1 MSQQIVEPSR
11 TIPVAIEAD
20 VVVAGGGPG
29 GLCAAVAAARNGAKT
44 ALIERYGFLGGMA
57 TAGLVNPF
65 MPFHLNGEP
74 LTGGIFEEWIDGMRR
89 RGGYVDKGRLSS
101 NVIDA
106 EAAKASAMELVLGA
120 GVQLMVH
127 AFVDNVLLDDGGS
140 RIRYLCLAAK
150 KRIAAAAP
158 VFIDAT
164 GDADVAYLAGVP
176 CDVGRD
182 EDHAVQP
189 MTLCFRMRG
198 VDRSKMPA
206 PGDRDARAALNR
218 LYERAKQ
225 RGAIRCPRENVLYF
239 QCVRDDEIHFNQT
252 RVVGRN
258 ATDPFDLTAAEI
270 DARQQVEMFVAWL
283 RAEVPA
289 FKDAYLSE
297 TAPQIGVRETRRI
310 RGLYTLT
317 GDDVLSARKFP
328 DGIARTNYPIDIH
341 SPTGEGTVIK
351 HVPAGDWYEI
361 PYRCLVPQKIDNLLV
376 ASRSISANHAAH
388 SSLRVMP
395 PVGGIGEAAGTAAA
409 MCLKTGCKPADLP
422 VQRLVDKLI
431 QQGQPLVKRQAVKA

>member
-1 MSQQIVEPSR
+1 MARQIVEPSR
-11 TIPVAIEAD
+11 TLPVAIEAD
-20 VVVAGGGPG
+20 VIVAGGGPG
-29 GLCAAVAAARNGAKT
+29 GLCAAVAAARNGAKV

-65 MPFHLNGEP
+65 MPFHLKGEP
-74 LTGGIFEEWIDGMRR
+74 MTRGIFEEWIDGMRR
-89 RGGYVDKGRLSS
+89 RGGYLDAGRRSR

-106 EAAKASAMELVLGA
+106 EAAKASALELVLGA
-120 GVQLMVH
+120 GVQLMLH
-127 AFVDNVLLDDGGS
+127 AFVDNVLLDKSGNK
-140 RIRYLCLAAK
+140 IQYVCLAAK
-150 KRIAAAAP
+150 KRLAATGKI
-158 VFIDAT
+158 FIDAT

-198 VDRSKMPA
+198 IDWSKMPQ
-206 PGDRDARAALNR
+206 PGDKDARAALNA
-218 LYERAKQ
+218 LYDQAKQ
-225 RGAIRCPRENVLYF
+225 RGVIRCPREDMLYF

-270 DARQQVEMFVAWL
+270 DAREQVEKFAAWL
-283 RAEVPA
+283 RSEVPA

-297 TAPQIGVRETRRI
+297 TAPQIGVRETRRV

-317 GDDVLSARKFP
+317 GEDVVSARKFA
-328 DGIARTNYPIDIH
+328 DGIARTDYPIDIH
-341 SPTGEGTVIK
+341 NPTGSGTTIK
-351 HVPAGDWYEI
+351 RLPADEWYEI
-361 PYRCLVPQKIDNLLV
+361 PYRCLVPQKIDNLLI
-376 ASRSISANHAAH
+376 ASRSISSDHVAH

-395 PVGGIGEAAGTAAA
+395 PVAGIGEAAGTAAA
-409 MCLKTGCKPADLP
+409 LCLKTGCKPADLRAD
-422 VQRLVDKLI
+422 VLVDKLI
-431 QQGQPLVKRQAVKA
+431 AQGQPLVKRPA

>member
-1 MSQQIVEPSR
+1 MTRQIVEPSR

-20 VVVAGGGPG
+20 VIVAGGGPG
-29 GLCAAVAAARNGAKT
+29 GLCAAVAAARNGAKV

-57 TAGLVNPF
+57 TTGLVNPF

-74 LTGGIFEEWIDGMRR
+74 MTRGIFEEWIDGMRR
-89 RGGYVDKGRLSS
+89 RGGYVDKGRLSR
-101 NVIDA
+101 NIIGA

-120 GVQLMVH
+120 GVQLMLH
-127 AFVDNVLLDDGGS
+127 AFVDNVLLDEAGS
-140 RIRYLCLAAK
+140 KIQYVCLAAK
-150 KRIAAAAP
+150 QRIAAAGKI
-158 VFIDAT
+158 FIDAT
-164 GDADVAYLAGVP
+164 GDGDVALLAGVP

-198 VDRSKMPA
+198 LDWSKMPA
-206 PGDRDARAALNR
+206 PGDKDARAAIND
-218 LYERAKQ
+218 LYVQAKQ
-225 RGAIRCPRENVLYF
+225 RGVIRCPRENMLYF

-252 RVVGRN
+252 RVIGQV

-270 DARQQVEMFVAWL
+270 DAREQVEKFVAWL
-283 RAEVPA
+283 QAEVPA

-297 TAPQIGVRETRRI
+297 TAPQIGIRETRRV

-328 DGIARTNYPIDIH
+328 DGIARTDYPIDIH

-361 PYRCLVPQKIDNLLV
+361 PYRCLVPQRIDNLLV
-376 ASRSISANHAAH
+376 ASRSISSDHAAH

-395 PVGGIGEAAGTAAA
+395 PVAGIGEAAGTAAA
-409 MCLKTGCKPADLP
+409 MCLKSGCRPADLP
-422 VQRLVDKLI
+422 TERLVDKLI
-431 QQGQPLVKRQAVKA
+431 QQGQPLVKQVNPS

>member
-1 MSQQIVEPSR
+1 MSKQIVEPAR
-11 TIPVAIEAD
+11 TLPVVIETD
-20 VVVAGGGPG
+20 VIVAGGGPG
-29 GLCAAVAAARNGAKT
+29 GLCAAVAAARNGAKV

-65 MPFHLNGEP
+65 MPFHLDGQP
-74 LTGGIFEEWIDGMRR
+74 MTRGIFEEWIDGMRR
-89 RGGYVDKGRLSS
+89 RGGYLDKGTYSR
-101 NVIDA
+101 NIIGA

-120 GVQLMVH
+120 GVQLMLH
-127 AFVDNVLLDDGGS
+127 AFVDNVLLDEGGS
-140 RIRYLCLAAK
+140 RIQYLCLAAK
-150 KRIAAAAP
+150 KRLAAAGK

-198 VDRSKMPA
+198 VDWSKMPA
-206 PGDRDARAALNR
+206 PGDQNARAALND
-218 LYERAKQ
+218 LYVQAKR
-225 RGAIRCPRENVLYF
+225 RGVIRCPRENMLYF

-258 ATDPFDLTAAEI
+258 ATDPFDLAAAEI
-270 DARQQVEMFVAWL
+270 DARQQVEKFVAWL

-289 FKDAYLSE
+289 FADAYLSE
-297 TAPQIGVRETRRI
+297 TAPQIGIRETRRV

-328 DGIARTNYPIDIH
+328 DGIARTDYPIDIH
-341 SPTGEGTVIK
+341 SPTGEGTTIK
-351 HVPAGDWYEI
+351 RVPAGDWYEI
-361 PYRCLVPQKIDNLLV
+361 PYRCLVPLKVDNLLI
-376 ASRSISANHAAH
+376 ASRSISSDHAAH

-395 PVGGIGEAAGTAAA
+395 PVAGIGEAAGTAAA
-409 MCLKTGCKPADLP
+409 LCLKTGCRPADLRAD
-422 VQRLVDKLI
+422 VLVDRLI
-431 QQGQPLVKRQAVKA
+431 AQGQPLIRTTA